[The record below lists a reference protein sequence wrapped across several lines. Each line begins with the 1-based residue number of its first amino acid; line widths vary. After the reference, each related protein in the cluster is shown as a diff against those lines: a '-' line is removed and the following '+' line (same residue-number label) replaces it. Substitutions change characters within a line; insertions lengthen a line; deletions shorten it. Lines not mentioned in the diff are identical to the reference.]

1 MKSTKAPLVTAAE
14 LRSRAEAAFLANV
27 AASPEIQMAPTP
39 DTTEALLHELQV
51 HQIELEMQND
61 ELRRS
66 QLELEASRAT
76 YFDLYELAPV
86 GYCTVAENGQ
96 ATKINLAL
104 ASLLGVA
111 RRALVGQL
119 FSRLILAEDQDA
131 YYLLKRQVLASHG
144 PGAEPAA
151 SAHSCEVRLNHSSG
165 TPVWVSLVATAATE
179 ASGETVLRV
188 AATDISARRARE
200 AADRL
205 EAQTQL
211 DILNAIP
218 AHVALVDPEGVILA
232 TNESWRRF
240 ATANLLQGPEFSI
253 GQNYLKVCE
262 RATGP
267 CSEEARDAAA
277 GIGRVLRGEVGAFT
291 IEYPCHSPTE
301 QRWFRLEA
309 SPLRAGRGGA
319 VVMHINI
326 TERKSA
332 ETALRESGDRLVEAL
347 AVAKMGSW
355 ETNLSTREA
364 RWSDEL
370 YRVFGI
376 GPPSFTATHAAFL
389 GFVHPEDRAA
399 VDAAFL
405 ESFDRDSLNA
415 IEHRIITAS
424 GLVKSV
430 EERWRIHHDEQGRP
444 VRAVG
449 TCQDITERTRA
460 EADKAALR
468 TQLQQA
474 QKLASVGRLA
484 GGVAHEFN
492 NMLGVILGCASIA
505 MDRVD
510 LDQSLQNDLE
520 EIRTA
525 ATRAA
530 EVTRELLAFARK
542 QVIVPSVLDLNEA
555 VGGTM
560 KMLGRLIGENVQ
572 LTWQPAADLWPIK
585 ADPTQIGQVLTNL
598 CLNARDAI
606 ADTGH
611 LTIETGNTTIDEA
624 GCAVHPEAVP
634 GQYVFLVASDD
645 GCGMDQETL
654 AQVFEPFFT
663 TKDVGKG
670 TGLGLPVVQGI
681 VLQHG
686 GFVTVSSKP
695 GVGTTF
701 RIYFPRHAETTV
713 EIVPPAAVAMPDARG
728 ETILVVED
736 EPALLKLTARLLER
750 RGYTVL
756 AAPSPGEALRLG
768 REHAGE
774 IHLLLTDVL
783 MPEMNGQELV
793 RQFVALRPTVTI
805 LFMSGYADAVIA
817 EQRMLVAATS
827 FLPKPF
833 TAHALAVA
841 VRQGLDR
848 DQPRLG

>member
-1 MKSTKAPLVTAAE
+1 MKSTKDPLVTAAE
-14 LRSRAEAAFLANV
+14 LRSRAEAAFLAND
-27 AASPEIQMAPTP
+27 AASPETQTVPTP
-39 DTTEALLHELQV
+39 EATRALLHELHV
-51 HQIELEMQND
+51 HRIELEMQND

-66 QLELEASRAT
+66 QLELEVSRAS
-76 YFDLYELAPV
+76 YFDLYDLAPV

-96 ATKINLAL
+96 VTKINLTL
-104 ASLLGVA
+104 ATLLGVA
-111 RRALVGQL
+111 RSALVGQS
-119 FSRLILAEDQDA
+119 FSRLILKEDQAA
-131 YYLLKRQVLASHG
+131 YYLLKKQVLASHA

-151 SAHSCEVRLNHSSG
+151 SARSCELRLTQRSG
-165 TPVWVSLVATAATE
+165 TPVWVSLVATAATDE
-179 ASGETVLRV
+179 SGETVLRV

-200 AADRL
+200 AADRQ

-218 AHVALVDPEGVILA
+218 AHVALVGPEGIILA

-240 ATANLLQGPEFSI
+240 ATANRLQGPEFSL
-253 GQNYLKVCE
+253 GQNYLTVCE
-262 RATGP
+262 RATGS
-267 CSEEARDAAA
+267 CSNEARDAAA
-277 GIGRVLRGEVGAFT
+277 GIRRVLRGEAGSFA

-301 QRWFRLEA
+301 QRWFRMEA

-326 TERKSA
+326 TEHKSA
-332 ETALRESGDRLVEAL
+332 EIALRETGDRLVEAQ
-347 AVAKMGSW
+347 AVAKLGSW
-355 ETNLSTREA
+355 ETDLSTMEVRCSE
-364 RWSDEL
+364 EL
-370 YRVFGI
+370 YRLFEI
-376 GPPSFTATHAAFL
+376 GPRRFAATHAAFM
-389 GFVHPEDRAA
+389 GFVHPEDRPA

-405 ESFDRDSLNA
+405 ESFDRDSINA

-430 EERWRIHHDEQGRP
+430 EERWRIQHDEQGRP
-444 VRAVG
+444 VRAAG

-460 EADKAALR
+460 EADKTTLR

-492 NMLGVILGCASIA
+492 NMLGVILGCTGIVL
-505 MDRVD
+505 DRVD
-510 LDQSLQNDLE
+510 LGQSLQDDLE

-530 EVTRELLAFARK
+530 DVTRELLAFARK
-542 QVIVPSVLDLNEA
+542 QVIVPRVLDLNETVA
-555 VGGTM
+555 GTM

-572 LTWQPAADLWPIK
+572 ITWQPAAGLWPIK
-585 ADPTQIGQVLTNL
+585 ADQTQIDQILVNL

-606 ADTGH
+606 SNTGH
-611 LTIETGNTTIDEA
+611 LTIETGNTTLDA
-624 GCAVHPEAVP
+624 ADCADNPDAVP
-634 GQYVFLVASDD
+634 GPYAFLVASDD

-654 AQVFEPFFT
+654 AQAFEPFFT
-663 TKDVGKG
+663 TKNVGKG
-670 TGLGLPVVQGI
+670 TGLGLSVVHGI

-686 GFVTVSSKP
+686 GFVTVSSEP

-701 RIYFPRHAETTV
+701 TIYFPRHAETTV
-713 EIVPPAAVAMPDARG
+713 AVVQPATVAAPDARG

-756 AAPSPGEALRLG
+756 AAPSPGEALRLA

-774 IHLLLTDVL
+774 IHLLLTDML
-783 MPEMNGQELV
+783 MPEMNGRDLA
-793 RQFVALRPTVTI
+793 RQFVALRPKVRA
-805 LFMSGYADAVIA
+805 LFMSGYADATIA
-817 EQRMLVAATS
+817 ENGVLAGAAG

-833 TAHALAVA
+833 TAHALAIA

-848 DQPRLG
+848 NQPRL